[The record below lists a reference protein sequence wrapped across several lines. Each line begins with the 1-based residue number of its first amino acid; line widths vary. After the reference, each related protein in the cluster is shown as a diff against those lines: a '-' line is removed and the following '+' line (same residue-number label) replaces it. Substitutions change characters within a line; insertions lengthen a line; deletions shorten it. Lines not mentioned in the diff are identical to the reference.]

1 MNRRTL
7 ELFSVLDKYLDKMSW
22 EKIDSGDG
30 QDNKFAHYENGDDVI
45 FIDFIKSVG
54 IEEDNQIL
62 AIEFYNR
69 YRSDVLTDL
78 LY

>member
-45 FIDFIKSVG
+45 FIDLDKNNNIMS
-54 IEEDNQIL
+54 
-62 AIEFYNR
+62 IEFRDWN
-69 YRSDVLTDL
+69 SM
-78 LY
+78 